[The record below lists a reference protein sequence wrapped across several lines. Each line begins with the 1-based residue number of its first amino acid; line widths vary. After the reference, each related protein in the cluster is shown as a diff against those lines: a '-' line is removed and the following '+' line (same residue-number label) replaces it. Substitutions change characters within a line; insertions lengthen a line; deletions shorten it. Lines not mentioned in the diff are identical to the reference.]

1 MVKLILYA
9 GDLGPFFGRRS
20 HERVSMNDASSQGS
34 IYDPEAGLTIVEI
47 VIATVIIAIT
57 AAGVLS
63 SISMAYIADRSS
75 QDLITAQNL
84 SRGVMESVE
93 VTPFEGLLSLDGAT
107 LTDGRFQALTNV
119 TLVSVGLNRVEVLV
133 TCSDNADINLRTVT
147 LVSDRS

>member
-1 MVKLILYA
+1 
-9 GDLGPFFGRRS
+9 
-20 HERVSMNDASSQGS
+20 MNDASSQGS